1 MIDQKTICASL
12 RHCYGNSGKGC
23 ESCPGKNES
32 GNGTCKIGILAAEA
46 IESMRKE
53 LNKYHILC
61 SVDEIP
67 EIEEILYGVS

>member
-1 MIDQKTICASL
+1 MIDEKTIYASL

-23 ESCPGKNES
+23 ESCPGRKES

-53 LNKYHILC
+53 LNKYHNLC
-61 SVDEIP
+61 SLDEIP
-67 EIEEILYGVS
+67 EIEEILYAVS